1 MELSQCHSSSAQ
13 SSDYTVFF
21 HAAISLHEYNM
32 IENGRVLKYFSA
44 STSFFFCFLFQ
55 APDSLFPHK
64 SVKLLVEVR
73 K

>member
-13 SSDYTVFF
+13 SSDYIFF
-21 HAAISLHEYNM
+21 YAAISLHEYNI

-44 STSFFFCFLFQ
+44 STSSFFCFFFQ
-55 APDSLFPHK
+55 APDLLFPHK

>member
-44 STSFFFCFLFQ
+44 STSFFFVSYSKHLICCFLI
-55 APDSLFPHK
+55 K
-64 SVKLLVEVR
+64 V
-73 K
+73 